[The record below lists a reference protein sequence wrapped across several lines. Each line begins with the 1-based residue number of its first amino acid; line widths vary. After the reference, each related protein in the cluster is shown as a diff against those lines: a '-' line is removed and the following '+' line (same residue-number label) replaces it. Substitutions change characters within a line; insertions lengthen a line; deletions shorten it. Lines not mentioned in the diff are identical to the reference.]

1 MNNPSPPT
9 QPLGAFLREKGQ
21 NKGLSVRKVCEA
33 INADANNIPTEMVSP
48 AHLSD
53 IETGRRAPSDR
64 ALKNI
69 CAVLEIAEE
78 EIAQHDMRVP
88 AQEIRDLATANQLYG
103 KAFRRIVSGIQ
114 KNNISA
120 DDLLARIER
129 ILDTRDVDT
138 TK

>member
-1 MNNPSPPT
+1 MNNSCPPT
-9 QPLGAFLREKGQ
+9 QPLGAFLREKRQ

-33 INADANNIPTEMVSP
+33 INANANDISTEMVSP
-48 AHLSD
+48 TYLSD

-69 CAVLEIAEE
+69 CTVLKITEE
-78 EIAQHDMRVP
+78 EVAKHDMRVP

-114 KNNISA
+114 QNNISA
-120 DDLLARIER
+120 DELLACIER
-129 ILDTRDVDT
+129 LLDSHDVDS

>member
-9 QPLGAFLREKGQ
+9 QPLGAFLREKRQ

-48 AHLSD
+48 TYLSD

-69 CAVLEIAEE
+69 CTVLKITEE
-78 EIAQHDMRVP
+78 EVAKHDMRVP

-114 KNNISA
+114 QNNISA
-120 DDLLARIER
+120 DELLARLER
-129 ILDTRDVDT
+129 ILETRDADT

>member
-1 MNNPSPPT
+1 MNNSCPPT
-9 QPLGAFLREKGQ
+9 QPLGAFLREKRQ

-33 INADANNIPTEMVSP
+33 INANANDISTEMVSP
-48 AHLSD
+48 TYLSD

-69 CAVLEIAEE
+69 CTVLKITEE
-78 EIAQHDMRVP
+78 EVAKHDMRVP

-114 KNNISA
+114 QNNISA
-120 DDLLARIER
+120 DELLARLER
-129 ILDTRDVDT
+129 ILETRDADT

>member
-1 MNNPSPPT
+1 MNNPSSPT
-9 QPLGAFLREKGQ
+9 QPLGAFLREKRQ

-48 AHLSD
+48 TYLSD
-53 IETGRRAPSDR
+53 IETGRRTPSDR

-69 CAVLEIAEE
+69 CTVLKITEE
-78 EIAQHDMRVP
+78 EVAKHDMRVP

-114 KNNISA
+114 QNNISA
-120 DDLLARIER
+120 DELLARLER
-129 ILDTRDVDT
+129 ILETRDADT

>member
-1 MNNPSPPT
+1 MNNSCPPT
-9 QPLGAFLREKGQ
+9 QPLGAFLREKRQ

-33 INADANNIPTEMVSP
+33 INADANDISTEMVSP
-48 AHLSD
+48 TYLSD

-69 CAVLEIAEE
+69 CTVLKITEE
-78 EIAQHDMRVP
+78 EVAKHDMRVP

-114 KNNISA
+114 QNNISA
-120 DDLLARIER
+120 DELLARIER

>member
-1 MNNPSPPT
+1 MNSSSHPT
-9 QPLGAFLREKGQ
+9 QPLGAFLREKRQ

-33 INADANNIPTEMVSP
+33 INSNANEISTEMVSP
-48 AHLSD
+48 AYLSD
-53 IETGRRAPSDR
+53 IETGRRVPSDR

-69 CAVLEIAEE
+69 CAVLAIAEE

-88 AQEIRDLATANQLYG
+88 SQEIRDLAVANQLYG

-120 DDLLARIER
+120 DVLLDRIER
-129 ILDTRDVDT
+129 LLDSNDDT
-138 TK
+138 AE